1 MKKISVFLFGFLFI
15 VWWLLV
21 YQKPIQA
28 VPWGECLRC
37 ADDDCCGSRCDTTQ
51 GYKCNNLGYGLCF
64 CDVKKEKIP
73 PTSTPGPRPPAPT
86 QPGGGGGGG
95 GGPTPTGGYGGTES
109 HPLCIRRSAI
119 NNQRY
124 AISDKRLA
132 IRDTRLAI
140 RDKRLAIRD
149 TRLAISDRRSAICD
163 LRPATCDLQP
173 TLS

>member
-1 MKKISVFLFGFLFI
+1 MRRILLFVASFL
-15 VWWLLV
+15 LLV
-21 YQKPIQA
+21 GYLYFHQKYVLARI
-28 VPWGECLRC
+28 WSS
-37 ADDDCCGSRCDTTQ
+37 DDCRSCTTLNCCGSTCDTGK
-51 GYKCNNLGYGLCF
+51 GYRCNNLGYGICF
-64 CDVKKEKIP
+64 CDKQFRAIP
-73 PTSTPGPRPPAPT
+73 LTSTPGPRPPAPT

-140 RDKRLAIRD
+140 CD
-149 TRLAISDRRSAICD
+149 TR
-163 LRPATCDLQP
+163 
-173 TLS
+173 

>member
-37 ADDDCCGSRCDTTQ
+37 TDNDCCGSGCDTAQ

-64 CDVKKEKIP
+64 CDRQIRWSP
-73 PTSTPGPRPPAPT
+73 PTATPGPRPPAPT

-132 IRDTRLAI
+132 IRDKRLAI
-140 RDKRLAIRD
+140 RDKRFAIRD
-149 TRLAISDRRSAICD
+149 TRYAISDKRYAICD
-163 LRPATCDLQP
+163 KRYAISDMR
-173 TLS
+173 

>member
-1 MKKISVFLFGFLFI
+1 MRRILLFLASFL
-15 VWWLLV
+15 LLV
-21 YQKPIQA
+21 GYLYFHQKDAWASIWSGDYCQS
-28 VPWGECLRC
+28 CTNIN
-37 ADDDCCGSRCDTTQ
+37 CCGSACR
-51 GYKCNNLGYGLCF
+51 GEYFCNNLGFGICF
-64 CDVKKEKIP
+64 CDKETQKTP

-132 IRDTRLAI
+132 IRDMR
-140 RDKRLAIRD
+140 
-149 TRLAISDRRSAICD
+149 
-163 LRPATCDLQP
+163 
-173 TLS
+173 